1 MICNTLE
8 NSLSAASSSNTAL
21 PEFFNDFSL
30 DKAKDSRNVYDLN
43 RFISSITKTDTGTG
57 QMADTTN
64 IMASLERANKVTANI
79 SAQSITDALVSV
91 QDLQNGRLDP
101 IDSPESSKIGI
112 VHHRTILT
120 KDDYDGNLLVP
131 FLPVRDGEVVSD
143 KPVYL
148 TAVEEKY
155 QYVAEWWETFKNED
169 GSKKQRV
176 LAKYCGNVLTVDTHL
191 VTYKE

>member
-101 IDSPESSKIGI
+101 IDSQSLQRL
-112 VHHRTILT
+112 VLFTIEL
-120 KDDYDGNLLVP
+120 
-131 FLPVRDGEVVSD
+131 F
-143 KPVYL
+143 
-148 TAVEEKY
+148 
-155 QYVAEWWETFKNED
+155 
-169 GSKKQRV
+169 
-176 LAKYCGNVLTVDTHL
+176 
-191 VTYKE
+191 

>member
-120 KDDYDGNLLVP
+120 KDDDDGNLLVP

-148 TAVEEKY
+148 TAVEEKTSTL
-155 QYVAEWWETFKNED
+155 QNGVRHLKMRTAVKTEGF
-169 GSKKQRV
+169 SQV
-176 LAKYCGNVLTVDTHL
+176 LW
-191 VTYKE
+191 